1 MDRSK
6 VSRRLVQAVRG
17 MLAGAAL
24 LGVLAG
30 ATGVQ
35 AAGEPTVFALTTG
48 NQLLSF
54 NEARPDRIL
63 SSTSINGLQ
72 SSERVLGMD
81 FRPVDRQLYAV
92 TSANRLLIVDTAT
105 GNTRQLGPTFAV
117 TLDFD
122 QEIGVDFNPQ
132 VDRIRVVTDK
142 GQNLRLVPDTG
153 MANAGTVVDGDPN
166 TAGVQP
172 DGRLQYN
179 LNPRDRNAGRQPN
192 VVAAAYTNNV
202 PMAPATI
209 LYVID
214 SDLDVLATQNP
225 PNAGTLNTVGGL
237 KLNASDLVG
246 FDIFTDEDGDNAR
259 AAIQRGGDS
268 SSRFYTV
275 DLSSGRAKMK
285 DKGKIGGGGVL
296 VRDIAIAFPTP

>member
-1 MDRSK
+1 
-6 VSRRLVQAVRG
+6 
-17 MLAGAAL
+17 
-24 LGVLAG
+24 
-30 ATGVQ
+30 
-35 AAGEPTVFALTTG
+35 
-48 NQLLSF
+48 
-54 NEARPDRIL
+54 
-63 SSTSINGLQ
+63 
-72 SSERVLGMD
+72 VLGMD
-81 FRPVDRQLYAV
+81 FRPVDRQLYAI
-92 TSANRLLIVDTAT
+92 TSANRLLIVDTAS

-142 GQNLRLVPDTG
+142 GQNLRLIPDTG

-172 DGRLQYN
+172 DGRLQYS

-202 PMAPATI
+202 PMAPATV

-225 PNAGTLNTVGGL
+225 PNAGTLNTVGRL

-285 DKGKIGGGGVL
+285 DKGKIGGGVL